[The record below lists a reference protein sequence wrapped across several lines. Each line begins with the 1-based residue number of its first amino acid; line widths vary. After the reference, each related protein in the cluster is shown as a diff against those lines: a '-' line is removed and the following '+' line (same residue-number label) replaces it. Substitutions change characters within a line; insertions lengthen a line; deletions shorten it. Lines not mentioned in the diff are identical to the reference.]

1 MRGKLPRHGRLDE
14 LTIDQA
20 LDRCLASDRAIV
32 RDEVPFPGRVVTNVN
47 VLTFLKPS
55 PRVFMTIRAFLP
67 AKGRDLRL
75 DLFRG
80 LANWAI
86 FLDHVPNNAV
96 AWLTTRNYGFSDA
109 ADIFVFISGYTAAFV
124 YAKSMLVQG
133 FVAGTA
139 RLIKRVWQL
148 YIAHVL
154 LFVFYIAAIGWVA
167 EAYNHS
173 HLVDEFNVAGLIDRP
188 MLTLMQGLLL
198 KFKPLNLD
206 VLPLYIVLM
215 AAFPL
220 QLWLMLRRPDPAIA
234 SSLVLY
240 FAARQFGWN
249 LSAYPSGV
257 WYFNPFT
264 WQLLFVLGA
273 WSALGGA
280 SRLQRFIRS
289 PAIISICFVYL
300 GFALLMTVAGYVGPL
315 GKQIPEGLLG
325 AFNPNDKTNLAPYR
339 VLHFVAL
346 AVLVVRFLP
355 FSWPGLTSRWL
366 RPLIICGQRSLEVF
380 CVGVFLSFVGHFLL
394 ELISDSLLAQIIVS
408 VSGIALMTAV
418 AYYRSWSKDLDKQP
432 AASKSSAES
441 VSTSVS

>member
-1 MRGKLPRHGRLDE
+1 
-14 LTIDQA
+14 
-20 LDRCLASDRAIV
+20 
-32 RDEVPFPGRVVTNVN
+32 
-47 VLTFLKPS
+47 
-55 PRVFMTIRAFLP
+55 MTIRAFLP
-67 AKGRDLRL
+67 ANGRDLRL

-86 FLDHVPNNAV
+86 FLDHIPNNAV

-139 RLIKRVWQL
+139 RLLKRVWQL

-154 LFVFYIAAIGWVA
+154 LFVFYIAAIGWVV

-188 MLTLMQGLLL
+188 MQTLMQGLLL

-220 QLWLMLRRPDPAIA
+220 VLWLMLQRPDLAIA
-234 SSLVLY
+234 SLLVIY

-249 LSAYPSGV
+249 LPAYPSGV

-300 GFALLMTVAGYVGPL
+300 GFALLMTVAGHVGPL
-315 GKQIPEGLLG
+315 GKLIPEGLLG

-355 FSWPGLTSRWL
+355 FGWPGLTSRWL

-418 AYYRSWSKDLDKQP
+418 AYYRSWSKDLDRQP

-441 VSTSVS
+441 VSTSIT